1 MKIYYMAIAVLVCLI
16 SFGAY
21 YFDEGVD
28 LFHLNS
34 VNLVKKDETSEEKED
49 GSQVKTAKSDAKLD
63 GDLEKDDKT
72 CIVYLTGE
80 VKNAGIYEIKEESRL
95 YELIDMAG
103 GFTEDADRDAVNL
116 ARFLFDG
123 EQIHIYPKTDI
134 GADDVTDAVQAKSA
148 KVSINTGDVEALSSL
163 KGIGESRAQDIID
176 YRQKNGPFKRL
187 EDIMQVKGIKDS
199 LFNKIKD
206 DIIL

>member
-1 MKIYYMAIAVLVCLI
+1 MKVYYAAIAVLVCLI

-28 LFHLNS
+28 FFHLHELS
-34 VNLVKKDETSEEKED
+34 MVEKVKKSDDLLADEGKSRRLDKKDED
-49 GSQVKTAKSDAKLD
+49 AALVK
-63 GDLEKDDKT
+63 GENT

-80 VKNAGIYEIKEESRL
+80 VKNTGIYEIKEESRL

-103 GFTEDADRDAVNL
+103 GFTEDANTDAVNL

-123 EQIHIYPKTDI
+123 EQIHIY
-134 GADDVTDAVQAKSA
+134 AKAELETSIDGSKLSA
-148 KVSINTGDVEALSSL
+148 RSGKVSINSADLEDLSSL

-176 YRQKNGPFKRL
+176 FRKENGPFKKL